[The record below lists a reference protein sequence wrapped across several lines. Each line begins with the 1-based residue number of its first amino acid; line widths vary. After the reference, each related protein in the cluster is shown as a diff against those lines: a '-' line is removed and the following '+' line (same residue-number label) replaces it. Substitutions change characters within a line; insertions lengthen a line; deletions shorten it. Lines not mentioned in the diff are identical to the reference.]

1 MQGMRSWLIMKHVS
15 FIRGINVGKA
25 KRVAMVELRA
35 LAGEL
40 GYTNVRTLRNSGN
53 LIFDTTPAKGRTASR
68 KIEKE
73 LYSRLH
79 VAARV
84 ITLTED
90 EVQTIIAENPLAEIA
105 SEPSRYLIAILEE
118 PEDRSR
124 LKPVLAQDWTPEII
138 ELDERAI
145 YLWCPGGVLA
155 SPLVKA
161 IISVLGEKV
170 TTRNWATMLKIDEL
184 IKKK

>member
-1 MQGMRSWLIMKHVS
+1 MKHIS

-53 LIFDTTPAKGRTASR
+53 LIFDTTRAKGKSSSK

-73 LYSRLH
+73 LYSRLN
-79 VAARV
+79 VAAKV
-84 ITLTED
+84 ITLTEEELD
-90 EVQTIIAENPLAEIA
+90 EIIVENPLSEVAT
-105 SEPSRYLIAILEE
+105 EPSRYLIAILESSD
-118 PEDRSR
+118 DRS
-124 LKPVLAQDWTPEII
+124 LLQPVLEQDWTPERI
-138 ELDERAI
+138 ELDERGV

-161 IISVLGEKV
+161 VNILLAEKM
-170 TTRNWATMLKIDEL
+170 TTRNWATMLKIDQM

>member
-1 MQGMRSWLIMKHVS
+1 MKHVS

-25 KRVAMVELRA
+25 KRVAMVELRT

-53 LIFDTTPAKGRTASR
+53 LIFDTTRVKGKTASK

-73 LYSRLH
+73 LYSRLN

-84 ITLTED
+84 ITLTEGEID
-90 EVQTIIAENPLAEIA
+90 RIIGANPLGEIA
-105 SEPSRYLIAILEE
+105 TEPSRFLIAILED
-118 PEDRSR
+118 PDDRS
-124 LKPVLAQDWTPEII
+124 LLQPILEQDWTPEII
-138 ELDERAI
+138 ALDERGV

-155 SPLVKA
+155 SPLAKA
-161 IISVLGEKV
+161 VYGALGEKV
-170 TTRNWATMLKIDEL
+170 STRNWATMLKIDQM

>member
-1 MQGMRSWLIMKHVS
+1 MKHIS

-53 LIFDTTPAKGRTASR
+53 LIFDTTPAKGRIASKR
-68 KIEKE
+68 IEKE
-73 LYSRLH
+73 LYSRLN

-84 ITLTED
+84 ITLTVEELD
-90 EVQTIIAENPLAEIA
+90 KIITGNPLGETATEF
-105 SEPSRYLIAILEE
+105 SRFLVAILEN
-118 PEDRSR
+118 PEDQS
-124 LKPVLAQDWTPEII
+124 LLLPLTKQEWTPEII
-138 ELDERAI
+138 ALDNRVA

-155 SPLVKA
+155 SPLA
-161 IISVLGEKV
+161 IAVNGVLGENV
-170 TTRNWATMLKIDEL
+170 TTRNWTTMLKIDQM

>member
-1 MQGMRSWLIMKHVS
+1 MKHVS

-40 GYTNVRTLRNSGN
+40 GYTKIRTLRNSGN
-53 LIFDTTPAKGRTASR
+53 LIFDTTRAKGKTASK

-73 LYSRLH
+73 LYVRLN
-79 VAARV
+79 VAAKV

-90 EVQTIIAENPLAEIA
+90 ELDQIISKNPLEEAA
-105 SEPSRYLIAILEE
+105 TEPSRFLIAILEN
-118 PEDRSR
+118 PDDRS
-124 LKPVLAQDWTPEII
+124 LLEPVLEQDWTPELMA
-138 ELDERAI
+138 LDRRGV

-161 IISVLGEKV
+161 VNSALGEKV
-170 TTRNWATMLKIDEL
+170 TTRNWATMLKIDEM

>member
-1 MQGMRSWLIMKHVS
+1 MKHIS

-40 GYTNVRTLRNSGN
+40 GYTSIRTLRNSGN
-53 LIFDTTPAKGRTASR
+53 LIFDTTRAKGRTASK

-73 LYSRLH
+73 LYARLN

-84 ITLTED
+84 ITLTEEELD
-90 EVQTIIAENPLAEIA
+90 KIIEENPLAEVA
-105 SEPSRYLIAILEE
+105 TEPSRFLIAILEDSKDHALLQPLLE
-118 PEDRSR
+118 
-124 LKPVLAQDWTPEII
+124 QDWMPEII
-138 ELDERAI
+138 ALGERGV

-161 IISVLGEKV
+161 VSGILGENM
-170 TTRNWATMLKIDEL
+170 TTRNWATMLKIAQMIRE
-184 IKKK
+184 K

>member
-1 MQGMRSWLIMKHVS
+1 MRHVS

-40 GYTNVRTLRNSGN
+40 GYTNVRTLRSSGN
-53 LIFDTTPAKGRTASR
+53 LIFDTTRAKGKAASK
-68 KIEKE
+68 KIEEE
-73 LYSRLH
+73 LYSRLS

-84 ITLTED
+84 ITLTD
-90 EVQTIIAENPLAEIA
+90 EELYRIIAENPF
-105 SEPSRYLIAILEE
+105 SEVATNPSRFLIAILED
-118 PEDRSR
+118 PDYRS
-124 LKPVLAQDWTPEII
+124 LLTPILGKDWTPEII
-138 ELDERAI
+138 ALDARGA

-155 SPLVKA
+155 SPLAKA
-161 IISVLGEKV
+161 VYGVLGERV
-170 TTRNWATMLKIDEL
+170 TTRNWATMLKIDDM

>member
-1 MQGMRSWLIMKHVS
+1 MRHIS

-25 KRVAMVELRA
+25 KRIAMVELRA

-53 LIFDTTPAKGRTASR
+53 LIFDTTRAKGKTASR

-73 LYSRLH
+73 LYSRLN

-84 ITLTED
+84 VTLTE
-90 EVQTIIAENPLAEIA
+90 EELHEIILKNPLSNVAT
-105 SEPSRYLIAILEE
+105 EPSRLLIAILED
-118 PEDRSR
+118 PNDGVLLRSI
-124 LKPVLAQDWTPEII
+124 LEQDWTPALIA
-138 ELDERAI
+138 LVGRGV

-155 SPLVKA
+155 SPLAKA
-161 IISVLGEKV
+161 VCRALGEKV
-170 TTRNWATMLKIDEL
+170 TTRNWATMLKIEEML
-184 IKKK
+184 KKK

>member
-1 MQGMRSWLIMKHVS
+1 MKHVS

-40 GYTNVRTLRNSGN
+40 GYTKVRTLRNSGN
-53 LIFDTTPAKGRTASR
+53 LIFETTRLKGKSSAK

-73 LYSRLH
+73 LYSRLN

-84 ITLTED
+84 ITLTE
-90 EVQTIIAENPLAEIA
+90 EEMEQIIVENPLQDIA
-105 SEPSRYLIAILEE
+105 TVPSRYLVAILES
-118 PEDRSR
+118 PDDG
-124 LKPVLAQDWTPEII
+124 LLLQPVLEQDWTPERI
-138 ELDERAI
+138 ELDERGV

-161 IISVLGEKV
+161 VNGCLGEKM
-170 TTRNWATMLKIDEL
+170 TTRNWTTMLKIDQI
-184 IKKK
+184 IKKD

>member
-1 MQGMRSWLIMKHVS
+1 MKHVS

-40 GYTNVRTLRNSGN
+40 GYTKVRTLRNSGN
-53 LIFDTTPAKGRTASR
+53 LIFDTTPAKGKTASK

-73 LYSRLH
+73 LYARLN

-84 ITLTED
+84 ITLTE
-90 EVQTIIAENPLAEIA
+90 EEMHKIIAENPLGEVAT
-105 SEPSRYLIAILEE
+105 EPSRYLVAILEDTQ
-118 PEDRSR
+118 DRLL
-124 LKPVLAQDWTPEII
+124 LKPILEQDWTPERIA
-138 ELDERAI
+138 LDERGV

-155 SPLVKA
+155 SPLAKA
-161 IISVLGEKV
+161 VIGVLGEKM
-170 TTRNWATMLKIDEL
+170 TTRNWTTMLKIDEMM
-184 IKKK
+184 KKK

>member
-1 MQGMRSWLIMKHVS
+1 MKHVS

-40 GYTNVRTLRNSGN
+40 GYTKIRTLRNSGN
-53 LIFDTTPAKGRTASR
+53 LIFDTTRAKGKTASN

-73 LYSRLH
+73 LYSRLN

-84 ITLTED
+84 ITLTEE
-90 EVQTIIAENPLAEIA
+90 EVKNIIAENPLTEIA
-105 SEPSRYLIAILEE
+105 TEPSRFLIAILED
-118 PEDRSR
+118 PDDRS
-124 LKPVLAQDWTPEII
+124 LLEPVLEQDWTPEII
-138 ELDERAI
+138 ELDKRAI

-161 IISVLGEKV
+161 VIGVLGEKM
-170 TTRNWATMLKIDEL
+170 TTRNWATMLKIAEL
-184 IKKK
+184 IQKD